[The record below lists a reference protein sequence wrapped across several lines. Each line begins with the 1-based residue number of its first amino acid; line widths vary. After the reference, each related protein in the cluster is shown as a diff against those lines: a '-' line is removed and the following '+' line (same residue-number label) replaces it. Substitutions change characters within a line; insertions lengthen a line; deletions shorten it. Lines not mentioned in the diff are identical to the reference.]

1 MRMTWPT
8 VFGVR
13 PRSEARI
20 AFSTGP
26 TMFFSNG
33 VIVIE
38 RASAI
43 ATLATWVIGVSLP

>member
-1 MRMTWPT
+1 MRITVPT
-8 VFGVR
+8 VVGVR

-26 TMFFSNG
+26 TMVFSYG

-38 RASAI
+38 RASAM
-43 ATLATWVIGVSLP
+43 ATLATCMIGVSLP